1 MSIETTVHYVVHYRY
16 PWDYDDDS
24 PSGIGDHTLQWDDSS
39 KAIEATTDDEARLA
53 SLAEEFRR
61 PRSGRNFSEYESFV
75 TKIVKHVH
83 EETDDGFVRDTEFE
97 VTLPSARRCPCGQT
111 YWPIKGEKACHIL
124 EYVSPR
130 LVPRDS

>member
-61 PRSGRNFSEYESFV
+61 PRNSFV
-75 TKIVKHVH
+75 DVYKRQLTWERCTCSPGRTHRVAMV
-83 EETDDGFVRDTEFE
+83 G
-97 VTLPSARRCPCGQT
+97 SA
-111 YWPIKGEKACHIL
+111 
-124 EYVSPR
+124 
-130 LVPRDS
+130 